1 MPRPMPEPFTPE
13 RILLIQLRRI
23 GDVLMTTPTVA
34 ALRKAYPG
42 ARISFLTE
50 KPSDQLFRH
59 NPNVDQVILHPRCGS
74 LRSKIALLWRLRR
87 EKFDLVVDFF
97 SNPRSA
103 LITRSTGAVRRIGL
117 DFRGRRWGYTETV
130 RPDGP
135 VSYSAGHKAAL
146 VKGLGVAV
154 PSLLPE
160 IFLGETERAHARR
173 QWTGLGVTPRDL
185 LVALCPVSRRS
196 YRAWPVER
204 YAHLADVLIERYGA
218 KVWIVW
224 GPGEETFNNA
234 LRLHMR
240 HLALPDFPMP
250 DLLEMAALLE
260 RCHLFLGNDGGPH
273 HMAVSVGTPTLTVF
287 GRDFAHTWTPPDV
300 PIHRSV
306 EYDPGCKT
314 DCHYPR
320 CGEECL
326 ADLTY
331 GAVEQALELFLETLL
346 EDGHPRRTRH

>member
-1 MPRPMPEPFTPE
+1 MPEPLIPK

-23 GDVLMTTPTVA
+23 GDVLMTTPAVA
-34 ALRKAYPG
+34 ALRKAYPD
-42 ARISFLTE
+42 AHISFLTE
-50 KPSDQLFRH
+50 KPSDLLFRH
-59 NPNVDQVILHPRCGS
+59 NPNVDQVIVHPHHGS
-74 LRSKIALLWRLRR
+74 LAAKIALLWRLRR
-87 EKFDLVVDFF
+87 ENFDLTIDFF

-103 LITRSTGAVRRIGL
+103 LITWLTGAPRRIGL

-130 RPDGP
+130 RPDGSVP
-135 VSYSAGHKAAL
+135 YSAGHKAAL
-146 VKGLGVAV
+146 VEKLGLKVS
-154 PSLLPE
+154 PLLPE
-160 IFLGETERAHARR
+160 IFLGETERAYARR
-173 QWTGLGVTPRDL
+173 QWDGLDVTSGEL

-196 YRAWPVER
+196 YRTWPVER

-224 GPGEETFNNA
+224 GPGEEAFA
-234 LRLHMR
+234 DAMRLHMR

-260 RCHLFLGNDGGPH
+260 RCHLFVGNDGGPH

-306 EYDPGCKT
+306 EYDPGCKS

-326 ADLTY
+326 KDLTY
-331 GAVEQALELFLETLL
+331 GAVEQALESFLETLL
-346 EDGHPRRTRH
+346 EDGRPQRRNGR